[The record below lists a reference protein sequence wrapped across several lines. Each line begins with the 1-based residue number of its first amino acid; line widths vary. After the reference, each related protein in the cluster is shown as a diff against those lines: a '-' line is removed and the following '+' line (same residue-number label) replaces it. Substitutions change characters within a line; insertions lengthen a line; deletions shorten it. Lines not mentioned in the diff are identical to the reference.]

1 MSTKITNNVF
11 GLNLM
16 KYAARIKIWLL
27 LECNVQLSRK
37 LTLSS
42 KFSDDNSF
50 SEVGVDMR
58 TRAPHKIWLMLERKA
73 RISGSP
79 HHSSTPLHPLAA
91 NFANVK
97 SQNSLPAS
105 VKEKNI

>member
-1 MSTKITNNVF
+1 
-11 GLNLM
+11 
-16 KYAARIKIWLL
+16 
-27 LECNVQLSRK
+27 
-37 LTLSS
+37 
-42 KFSDDNSF
+42 
-50 SEVGVDMR
+50 MR
-58 TRAPHKIWLMLERKA
+58 TRARHKIWLMLERKA

-105 VKEKNI
+105 VNEKNMMPTESGVNDKTLSCQRRCYLPIV

>member
-16 KYAARIKIWLL
+16 KFAARIKIWLL
-27 LECNVQLSRK
+27 LECNVQFSRK
-37 LTLSS
+37 LSS

-50 SEVGVDMR
+50 SEVDVDMR
-58 TRAPHKIWLMLERKA
+58 TRARHKIWLMLERKA